1 MAEQGKEEIGGVKIA
16 PRHNTEFNG
25 KIAKLSTFDGDI
37 NKAVGFV
44 IVYKLDIRI
53 KMMEVSVEEQV

>member
-1 MAEQGKEEIGGVKIA
+1 VVEQEKEEIKGVKVA
-16 PRHNTEFNG
+16 PRPNTEFNS
-25 KIAKLSTFDGDI
+25 KIAKLLTFDGDT

-44 IVYKLDIRI
+44 ITYKLYIRI